1 MTNGALKT
9 SSKKPLPTLELSNE
23 LVIATD
29 DAASDRAD
37 EGIQSGKVAALAM
50 PAWRGWPNV
59 MRNFL
64 VLLAARPEW
73 VNTCRF
79 GIES

>member
-1 MTNGALKT
+1 VTSGALKT

-37 EGIQSGKVAALAM
+37 EGIQPGTVAALAM
-50 PAWRGWPNV
+50 PAWRG
-59 MRNFL
+59 
-64 VLLAARPEW
+64 
-73 VNTCRF
+73 
-79 GIES
+79 